1 MFEKG
6 AMFKKKAPQMPPARH
21 TQKKSSPEREL
32 LWAKGKFP
40 FAISIWMIEKK
51 ARLGVF
57 HGLEFFLKRR
67 NLLFCLEFEFFALLL
82 GDLIFG

>member
-6 AMFKKKAPQMPPARH
+6 AMFKKKPRKCPRPPTH
-21 TQKKSSPEREL
+21 KKSSPEREL

-40 FAISIWMIEKK
+40 FAISIWMIEKR